1 MAALTAATVLRNADL
16 SITYQ
21 FTSVA
26 DGDTFTVGTNK
37 TKVIPTVRGNPTTQ
51 ASAGTAYAY
60 NRTTGVVTL
69 YPGEDSLGADLT
81 VFPIN
86 S

>member
-1 MAALTAATVLRNADL
+1 MAALTAATVFRNADL

-37 TKVIPTVRGNPTTQ
+37 TKIIPSVKGNPVTQ
-51 ASAGTAYAY
+51 ASAGTAYDY

-69 YPGEDSLGADLT
+69 YPGENSLGADLT